1 MEEEYLPSPK
11 SEEAPIS
18 DLSLSIESD
27 SGKQID
33 PELG

>member
-1 MEEEYLPSPK
+1 MEQEYLPAPRGV
-11 SEEAPIS
+11 EAPMS